1 MDTYYD
7 NILVSVNGALT
18 TQKSVARAIGLA
30 SPGRSIIH
38 LAQLIHTWNPF
49 GKLTAPTAYEAGSKD
64 ALDSYIKTLLNLMRW
79 KDLIEKQGHI
89 TQVKIHIMRGPSFN
103 FFIQHLVRRTPID
116 LIVITCDKTRKWLPG
131 IQAGPGDRIA
141 RDTQCAVL
149 ALNTKRS
156 RGIREEIEM
165 LSEPILTP
173 HHKNTGDYIGRFG
186 LTGAYSLLSG
196 N

>member
-1 MDTYYD
+1 MDTYYE
-7 NILVSVNGALT
+7 NILVPVNDTLT

-49 GKLTAPTAYEAGSKD
+49 GRLTAPTAYEAGSKG

-79 KDLIEKQGHI
+79 KDLIEKQGHVAK
-89 TQVKIHIMRGPSFN
+89 VKIHIRRGPSLN
-103 FFIQHLVRRTPID
+103 LFIQDLAWRTQVD
-116 LIVITCDKTRKWLPG
+116 LIVTTCDKTRKWLPG
-131 IQAGPGDRIA
+131 AHAGSGDRIA
-141 RDTQCAVL
+141 RETQCAVL
-149 ALNTKRS
+149 TLSTQKK

-173 HHKNTGDYIGRFG
+173 LHKNTGDYIGRFG

>member
-1 MDTYYD
+1 MDTYYE
-7 NILVSVNGALT
+7 NILVPVNGALS
-18 TQKSVARAIGLA
+18 TQKSVARAIALA

-49 GKLTAPTAYEAGSKD
+49 GRLTAPTAYEAGSRG

-79 KDLIEKQGHI
+79 KDLIEKQGHVAK
-89 TQVKIHIMRGPSFN
+89 VKIHIMRGPSLN
-103 FFIQHLVRRTPID
+103 LFIQDLALRTQVD
-116 LIVITCDKTRKWLPG
+116 LIIITCDKTRKWLPG
-131 IQAGPGDRIA
+131 AHAEPGDRIA
-141 RDTQCAVL
+141 RETQCAVL
-149 ALNTKRS
+149 TLNTQKK

-173 HHKNTGDYIGRFG
+173 HHKNTGEYIGRFG

>member
-1 MDTYYD
+1 MDTYYE
-7 NILVSVNGALT
+7 NILVPVNGALS

-38 LAQLIHTWNPF
+38 LAQLIQTWNPF
-49 GKLTAPTAYEAGSKD
+49 GRLTAPTAYEASSRG

-79 KDLIEKQGHI
+79 KDLIEKQGHVAK
-89 TQVKIHIMRGPSFN
+89 VKIHIMRGPSLN
-103 FFIQHLVRRTPID
+103 LFIQDLALRTQVD
-116 LIVITCDKTRKWLPG
+116 LIIITCDKTRKWLPG
-131 IQAGPGDRIA
+131 AHAGPGDRIA
-141 RDTQCAVL
+141 RETHCAVL
-149 ALNTKRS
+149 TLNTQKK

>member
-1 MDTYYD
+1 MDTYYE
-7 NILVSVNGALT
+7 NILVPVNGALS

-49 GKLTAPTAYEAGSKD
+49 GRLTAPTAYEAGSRG

-79 KDLIEKQGHI
+79 KDLIEKQGHVAK
-89 TQVKIHIMRGPSFN
+89 VKIHIMRGPSLN
-103 FFIQHLVRRTPID
+103 LFIQDLALRTQVD
-116 LIVITCDKTRKWLPG
+116 LIIITCDKTRKWLPG
-131 IQAGPGDRIA
+131 AHAGPGDRIA
-141 RDTQCAVL
+141 RETHCAVL
-149 ALNTKRS
+149 TLNTQKK